1 MKNYRNFI
9 ESVIE
14 GELKS
19 PLSGRLHSVMIE
31 KAVDPIIT
39 SDQKL
44 ARQVK
49 LYFSHRYSGLKLKKL
64 GRRYGI
70 SESGVT
76 QASRR
81 VRLKIE
87 DDKKFAR
94 MITKIAKYVNV

>member
-1 MKNYRNFI
+1 MILGSRDFVDEIKASFLKNRRP
-9 ESVIE
+9 E
-14 GELKS
+14 
-19 PLSGRLHSVMIE
+19 
-31 KAVDPIIT
+31 
-39 SDQKL
+39 
-44 ARQVK
+44 RQ
-49 LYFSHRYSGLKLKKL
+49 LPDSGLKLKKL

>member
-1 MKNYRNFI
+1 M
-9 ESVIE
+9 
-14 GELKS
+14 
-19 PLSGRLHSVMIE
+19 MIE
-31 KAVDPIIT
+31 KAVDRIIT

-44 ARQVK
+44 ARQIK